1 MACSQRR
8 RDLGLVD
15 KNLAVSNCRLC
26 PRQGSCPTRLLTT
39 LLTRVSECRQLAAP
53 SQNQKGSAGVVVA
66 AGWVVVVVVA
76 VVVVVVCVCW

>member
-15 KNLAVSNCRLC
+15 KNLAVSNCHLC

-53 SQNQKGSAGVVVA
+53 ARIRKVLQAWWWRPV
-66 AGWVVVVVVA
+66 VVVVVVA
-76 VVVVVVCVCW
+76 VVVVVVVWCW